1 MPHMKA
7 PYASTINSLTG
18 HCLVAEAGDV
28 LWVPDVVVPEAMA
41 IGWQKVDEASVAVEA
56 PEQLSDNV
64 TETEES
70 SDDVDEF
77 QVALDQAL
85 TQIIIRNDESDFY
98 TQGTTTKV
106 RIASVIALMDPDFKK
121 PTATEV
127 ADAYERLQD
136 NISLAD

>member
-1 MPHMKA
+1 
-7 PYASTINSLTG
+7 
-18 HCLVAEAGDV
+18 
-28 LWVPDVVVPEAMA
+28 MA

>member
-1 MPHMKA
+1 MAYMKA
-7 PYASTINSLTG
+7 PYASEIRSLSG
-18 HCLVAEAGDV
+18 HILVADAGDV
-28 LWVPDVVVPEAMA
+28 LWVPEACEEEA
-41 IGWQKVDEASVAVEA
+41 RKIGWQPAEEPAEVEA